1 MGDWFNTVAL
11 YTLVRDLTGS
21 PFALGLVFVTKMLPF
36 ALASPVA
43 GALVDRFNRRRLMI
57 ATDLARALVV
67 AAFLVIDEVG
77 ELPLLYGLISLQ
89 VVLGAV
95 FIPARSA
102 SIPNITSDRELLTA
116 NALGAA
122 TWSSILAI
130 GAALG
135 GFATELLGVRAVFL
149 LDALSYLVSALFI
162 FRTPIPQETAPAR
175 AGAPVATALTDI
187 AAGWRHMLAEP
198 AIGRIAFA
206 KAGWA
211 LGGGA
216 LVYMLALLGE
226 ELYPAAPAIGVGI
239 LYSARGVG
247 TGVGPV
253 AARAWVP
260 DERHW
265 PTLLGLGIAASGL
278 IYLAIGGLPWSPLP
292 VVLLV
297 LLAHAPGGANWVFS
311 TVMLQRRTEDR
322 YRGRVF
328 ATEWLLVTFAD
339 TLAILAAAALLESG
353 LAGLRGA
360 ILAFAALQIASGLAW
375 MLLVVPAERRAL
387 RRREGRLR
395 APRRAA
401 ENAAT
406 GEQDPPAA
414 R

>member
-1 MGDWFNTVAL
+1 
-11 YTLVRDLTGS
+11 
-21 PFALGLVFVTKMLPF
+21 MLPF

-43 GALVDRFNRRRLMI
+43 GLLTDRFNRRRLMI

-67 AAFLVIDEVG
+67 AAFLVVDEAG

-116 NALGAA
+116 NALGAV
-122 TWSSILAI
+122 TWSSILAL

-135 GFATELLGVRAVFL
+135 GFATDLLGIRAVFV
-149 LDALSYLVSALFI
+149 LDALTYLVSAFFI
-162 FRTPIPQETAPAR
+162 FRTPIPQKTEPAT
-175 AGAPVATALTDI
+175 GASVGTALADI
-187 AAGWRHMLAEP
+187 VAGWRHMLEQP
-198 AIGRIAFA
+198 RIGRIAFA

-226 ELYPAAPAIGVGI
+226 ELYPAAPAIGIGI

-247 TGVGPV
+247 TGIGPV
-253 AARAWVP
+253 AARAWIP

-265 PTLLGLGIAASGL
+265 PTLLGLGIAASGVF
-278 IYLAIGGLPWSPLP
+278 YLAVGSLAWTPLP
-292 VVLLV
+292 VILLV
-297 LLAHAPGGANWVFS
+297 LFAHAPSGANWVFS

-328 ATEWLLVTFAD
+328 ASEWLLVTFAD
-339 TLAILAAAALLESG
+339 TLAILAASLLLESG
-353 LAGLRGA
+353 LTGLRGA
-360 ILAFAALQIASGLAW
+360 ILVFAALQVACGLLW
-375 MLLVVPAERRAL
+375 MLLIVPAERRAF
-387 RRREGRLR
+387 E
-395 APRRAA
+395 
-401 ENAAT
+401 
-406 GEQDPPAA
+406 
-414 R
+414 

>member
-1 MGDWFNTVAL
+1 M
-11 YTLVRDLTGS
+11 RELTGS

-43 GALVDRFNRRRLMI
+43 GMLVDRFNRRRLMI

-102 SIPNITSDRELLTA
+102 SIPNVTSDRELLTA
-116 NALGAA
+116 NALGAV
-122 TWSSILAI
+122 TWSSILAL

-135 GFATELLGVRAVFL
+135 GFATDLLGVRAVFV
-149 LDALSYLVSALFI
+149 LDALSYLVSAFFI
-162 FRTPIPQETAPAR
+162 FRTPIPQKTQPA
-175 AGAPVATALTDI
+175 AGAPI
-187 AAGWRHMLAEP
+187 ASAFAEIGAGWRHMLRNP
-198 AIGRIAFA
+198 PIGRIAFA

-226 ELYPAAPAIGVGI
+226 ELYPAAPAIGIGI

-253 AARAWVP
+253 AGRAWIP

-265 PTLLGLGIAASGL
+265 PTMLGLGIAASGL
-278 IYLAIGGLPWSPLP
+278 FYLAVGSLAWSPLP
-292 VVLLV
+292 VILLV
-297 LLAHAPGGANWVFS
+297 LLAHAPSGANWVFS

-328 ATEWLLVTFAD
+328 ATEWLLVTLAD
-339 TLAILAAAALLESG
+339 TLAIVAAAALLESG
-353 LAGLRGA
+353 LAGLRTA
-360 ILAFAALQIASGLAW
+360 ILAFAALQVACGLLW
-375 MLLVVPAERRAL
+375 LLLVVPAERRAV
-387 RRREGRLR
+387 
-395 APRRAA
+395 
-401 ENAAT
+401 
-406 GEQDPPAA
+406 
-414 R
+414 